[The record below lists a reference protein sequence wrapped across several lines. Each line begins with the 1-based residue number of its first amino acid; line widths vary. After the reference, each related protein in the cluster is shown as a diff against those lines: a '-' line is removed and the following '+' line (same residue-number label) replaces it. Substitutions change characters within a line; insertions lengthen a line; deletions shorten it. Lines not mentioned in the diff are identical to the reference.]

1 MRAYWTGSIS
11 FSLVT
16 IPIKLYAA
24 VESGQSVSFRQLHE
38 KDFGPVGYE
47 KRCKKC
53 GEILT
58 KDEIVRGYEYDEDQY
73 VVVEDEEIDAL
84 KLESTKTIEIEA
96 MVPAG
101 EIDFALFDR
110 PYIVG
115 PANQPAV
122 KTYELL
128 RRAMED
134 DDVVA
139 IGRVVISGRE
149 RMMGIRPQGDGLMA
163 YQLRYP
169 AELRSIDDAP
179 LVGDKVDIDQKQ
191 LKLAKQLVDTM
202 KTPFDE
208 LEMEDR
214 YQAAVMEIVEAKVE
228 GRDVVTVEEA
238 AEPERVPDV
247 MSALEESIKRLQE
260 DRKPAKG
267 KRTTRKPPAKKKKD
281 EG

>member
-24 VESGQSVSFRQLHE
+24 VESGQKVSFRQLHE
-38 KDFGPVGYE
+38 EDFGPIGYE

-53 GEILT
+53 GKVVPNE
-58 KDEIVRGYEYDEDQY
+58 DIVRGYEYDEDQY
-73 VVVEDEEIDAL
+73 VVVEDEEMDAL
-84 KLESTKTIEIEA
+84 KLESTKTIDIEA
-96 MVPAG
+96 FVPADDL
-101 EIDFALFDR
+101 DFALFDK

-115 PANQPAV
+115 PSNQPAV

-139 IGRVVISGRE
+139 VGRVVISGRE

-169 AELRSIDDAP
+169 AELRPLGEAP
-179 LVGDKVDIDQKQ
+179 LVGQKVDVDDKQ

-202 KTPFDE
+202 RTPFEE

-214 YQAAVMEIVEAKVE
+214 YQQAVMEIIEAKVE

-247 MSALEESIKRLQE
+247 MSALEESIERMQK
-260 DRKPAKG
+260 DRKPTKG
-267 KRTTRKPPAKKKKD
+267 KRTTRKKAPAKKS
-281 EG
+281 